1 MIALIIWAVLFGTML
16 LFFAGCVL
24 LAFMVILNIVFQI
37 FYTYTFNRNVTPKDK
52 TRKYK
57 EGKLSA
63 NELKKFIV
71 PSDEMFMNYAKKH
84 KCWSWTVAIFTFMC
98 TFKCNKSYYSRFY
111 SFDMFKARWTQGKY
125 YRKSMT
131 CFCIVSIVIDALII
145 CVCVAALITMQ
156 AFSNMLWITTV
167 EVLALSILLIAFGCI
182 ELYQLKNYLQYN
194 EQQQQKWGMTNSRQ
208 KFDVSSANDF
218 LDKDSREQMMK
229 NLLRNVRTNQD
240 MFLNNKLDDLLN
252 QFGDRRCKSMIELGT
267 GWDKEDDPRRNI
279 TWPLSPDK
287 IAEYDGE
294 YKFTKEDMIGGFE
307 DNVYAEAKKKDPV
320 FEVAVQGDQPQQD
333 FMNQLGRKQGDLL
346 AGTLPEDDED
356 HKRKNKSKRRGRKNK
371 YYTAIDAEDDEEA
384 DG

>member
-194 EQQQQKWGMTNSRQ
+194 EQQ
-208 KFDVSSANDF
+208 
-218 LDKDSREQMMK
+218 
-229 NLLRNVRTNQD
+229 
-240 MFLNNKLDDLLN
+240 
-252 QFGDRRCKSMIELGT
+252 
-267 GWDKEDDPRRNI
+267 
-279 TWPLSPDK
+279 
-287 IAEYDGE
+287 
-294 YKFTKEDMIGGFE
+294 
-307 DNVYAEAKKKDPV
+307 
-320 FEVAVQGDQPQQD
+320 
-333 FMNQLGRKQGDLL
+333 
-346 AGTLPEDDED
+346 
-356 HKRKNKSKRRGRKNK
+356 
-371 YYTAIDAEDDEEA
+371 
-384 DG
+384 